1 MTKAKR
7 TRSKTLRHKPKEY
20 LLQYMSELKFRDPIL
35 NLKGAHKKS
44 KEVSWYSHTAELEK
58 LESEGKMVKE

>member
-1 MTKAKR
+1 
-7 TRSKTLRHKPKEY
+7 
-20 LLQYMSELKFRDPIL
+20 MSELKFRDPIL